1 MKKSINKKVATGAL
15 VLIIPFMVS
24 CSSLFGGG
32 VSNDPAVAAQQQQ
45 LEARKA
51 ELKEAERFAEE
62 AEQREKAAKDR
73 VKAAEHELKA
83 LESQA
88 KRRGY

>member
-1 MKKSINKKVATGAL
+1 MKEFIYTKVASGAIVF
-15 VLIIPFMVS
+15 VLPFMVS

-32 VSNDPAVAAQQQQ
+32 VSNDPAVAAQQQ
-45 LEARKA
+45 LVEARKA
-51 ELKEAERFAEE
+51 ELKE

-73 VKAAEHELKA
+73 LKAAEHDLEA